1 MAQARKSSAE
11 KRLVI
16 VTGMSG
22 SGKGSAAEALEDLG
36 FFCADNLPVDLIPTF
51 AELCRQAGSK
61 ISKAALVID
70 IRGGEAL
77 EQFPA
82 LFKLLGKGRLKPMLI
97 FLEASNECIRRR
109 FSETRRP
116 HPLGGELPLLEGIRR
131 ERKRLRPIRKL
142 ADVVIDTTRM
152 NVHELRAMIRSRFLK
167 TKRQKSLLITVQSFG
182 FRFGVPPESD
192 SVFDVRFLPNPNYVR
207 HLKKKTGH
215 DPDVK
220 SYIRSF
226 PRARQSIDRLLG
238 LIAYLLPSYIREGK
252 SYLTISIGC
261 TGGRHRSVAIAEE
274 LGTRL
279 EKEGY
284 TCKVV
289 DRDLHK

>member
-1 MAQARKSSAE
+1 MAQVKKSSAE

-16 VTGMSG
+16 ITGMSG

-82 LFKLLGKGRLKPMLI
+82 LYKQLGKGRLKPMLI
-97 FLEASNECIRRR
+97 FLEASNESIRRR

-116 HPLGGELPLLEGIRR
+116 HPLGEELPLLEGIRR
-131 ERKRLRPIRKL
+131 ERKLLRPIRKL

-152 NVHELRAMIRSRFLK
+152 NVHELRALIRSKFLK

-192 SVFDVRFLPNPNYVR
+192 SVFDVRFLPNPNYVL

-215 DPDVK
+215 DPEVK

-238 LIAYLLPSYIREGK
+238 LITYLLPSYIREGK

-274 LGTRL
+274 LGMRL
-279 EKEGY
+279 GKEGY